1 MGNLFSNNKYLFDKF
16 ILYQP
21 NFDFYISLINSLITE
36 NLELKKEKRYAIN
49 EIQDLK
55 NYFNSN
61 WSKYTWDNFKIIDNK
76 TIEYIIEIRQ
86 SMSHE
91 YVHKCSKIYD
101 NIINKLNMTY
111 EEDTTVYKT

>member
-21 NFDFYISLINSLITE
+21 NFDFYINLINSLITE
-36 NLELKKEKRYAIN
+36 DLDLKRSAID

-55 NYFNSN
+55 NSFNSN
-61 WSKYTWDNFKIIDNK
+61 WSKYTWDNFKIIDDK
-76 TIEYIIEIRQ
+76 TIEYITEIRQ
-86 SMSHE
+86 NMTRE

-101 NIINKLNMTY
+101 NVINKLNMIY